1 MIENKAVGELGENI
15 SAHYLANSGYAIL
28 EKNYTCK
35 FGEID
40 IIAKKGT
47 VLAFIEV
54 KTRTSISYG
63 YPEEAVDK
71 YKIKKIKNTAN
82 FFIAN
87 NKPLQDF
94 NFRFDVIS
102 IIAGKKIVENI
113 INANKI
119 KNSVGKKFCSADFNF
134 KHIKNAF

>member
-1 MIENKAVGELGENI
+1 MIDSKAVGELGENI
-15 SAHYLANSGYAIL
+15 AARYLANSGYAIL
-28 EKNYTCK
+28 EKNYACK

-47 VLAFIEV
+47 VLAFVEV
-54 KTRTSISYG
+54 KTRTNISYG
-63 YPEEAVDK
+63 YPEEAVNK

-82 FFIAN
+82 FFIVN

-102 IIAGKKIVENI
+102 IIADKKIVENAV
-113 INANKI
+113 NANKI
-119 KNSVGKKFCSADFNF
+119 KNSVYKKFCSADFNF
-134 KHIKNAF
+134 KHIKDAF

>member
-15 SAHYLANSGYAIL
+15 AAHYLTNSGYTIL

-40 IIAKKGT
+40 IIAKKDT

-54 KTRTSISYG
+54 KTRTGIGYG
-63 YPEEAVDK
+63 CPEEAVDR
-71 YKIKKIKNTAN
+71 YKIKKIKNAAN

-87 NKPLQDF
+87 NKPLPDF

-102 IIAGKKIVENI
+102 IIAGKKIVEDAV
-113 INANKI
+113 NANKI
-119 KNSVGKKFCSADFNF
+119 KNSVDKIFCSAGFNF